1 MILSPS
7 TPAAVPQPGLI
18 SLGELCQ
25 LAELE
30 PQHARLLAMR
40 HAGQPVARMRGGRVQ
55 LYWPLAALEQ
65 VLLRQGV
72 AGLMPGLWCTRA
84 MADRQL
90 AEWPAAA
97 RRKLLAGRLLRS
109 KTGRSPQGSACRLY
123 ALADLLA
130 VLRRSPD
137 FFTT

>member
-1 MILSPS
+1 MTPNL
-7 TPAAVPQPGLI
+7 PAAVPQPGLI

-30 PQHARLLAMR
+30 PQHARLLALR
-40 HAGQPVARMRGGRVQ
+40 HAGQPVSRMRGGRVQ
-55 LYWPLAALEQ
+55 LYWPLASLEQ

-72 AGLMPGLWCTRA
+72 VGLMPGLWCTRA

-90 AEWPAAA
+90 AEWPAPV
-97 RRKLLAGRLLRS
+97 RRKLLSSRLLRRR
-109 KTGRSPQGSACRLY
+109 TGRSPQGTTCSLY
-123 ALADLLA
+123 ALADLLSC
-130 VLRRSPD
+130 LRRSPD